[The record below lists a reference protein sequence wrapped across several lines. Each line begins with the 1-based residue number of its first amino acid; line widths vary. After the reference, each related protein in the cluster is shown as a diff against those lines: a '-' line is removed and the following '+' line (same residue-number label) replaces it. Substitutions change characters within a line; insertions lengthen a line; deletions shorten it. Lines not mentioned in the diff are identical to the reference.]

1 MTIINIMVLVGLFGL
16 AMHLQLYWLAAFIAA
31 VFGAGI
37 LVARRA
43 ARRSSA
49 LPPESG

>member
-16 AMHLQLYWLAAFIAA
+16 TMHLELYWLAAFIAV

-37 LVARRA
+37 LIARRI
-43 ARRSSA
+43 RRRP
-49 LPPESG
+49 LPPP